1 MCIFHPNE
9 VLEYFR
15 GFEVESF
22 QSLAAPSQMQQPGIL
37 GFWPGVVYWL
47 HPRRIWARQR
57 IGWQR
62 KSKQNR
68 RGQNPCSL
76 RASEA
81 GMGIRL
87 VQKNENPIKSRGLI
101 SRLIKHHFPY
111 STCQKSGQLPHF
123 RTSSTCEAAAL
134 MFSKHA
140 VQSFLWRSLMFEM
153 LVSVFRMTIGA
164 MTGDLDPLDMGF
176 SQNTCGAKF
185 RAPPVTGGPDHI
197 LAFAKELCDGSI
209 HPSDMKL
216 GGYLITIT
224 VIVVWCTKPSNH
236 ILSN

>member
-1 MCIFHPNE
+1 MRLFRYGMCIFHPNE

-47 HPRRIWARQR
+47 YPRRIWARQR

-87 VQKNENPIKSRGLI
+87 VQKNYENPIKSRGLI
-101 SRLIKHHFPY
+101 SRLIKHHFHPL
-111 STCQKSGQLPHF
+111 SLFNLPEVRATSAFSNQL
-123 RTSSTCEAAAL
+123 
-134 MFSKHA
+134 
-140 VQSFLWRSLMFEM
+140 
-153 LVSVFRMTIGA
+153 
-164 MTGDLDPLDMGF
+164 DL
-176 SQNTCGAKF
+176 
-185 RAPPVTGGPDHI
+185 
-197 LAFAKELCDGSI
+197 
-209 HPSDMKL
+209 
-216 GGYLITIT
+216 
-224 VIVVWCTKPSNH
+224 
-236 ILSN
+236 